1 MAKRAYMLVTDL
13 HIGLKK
19 ANRIDYFKEV
29 LKSLSDIIAIAEH
42 YKNEDKCQTNL
53 ILLGDVFDISITNAS
68 DAMQASEVFRF
79 FCSNFDNV
87 WAVVGNHELTY
98 AKDNPFWF
106 AVSDITDPD
115 LQAIK
120 RYIQPR
126 GLTNTVSI
134 VDKIVDGELVF
145 YFNHFNT
152 PTKRPVDGAVRIGLF
167 HQNIG
172 SNSIC
177 KMYGQFDD
185 VEKTPVI
192 QSYNYCFFGHMHLA
206 KGKYYINPEHTCLC
220 QWLGT
225 IGRTKIDEVID
236 TDLQVDI
243 PTVIVEDGAFIG
255 IDDNFIKLVPSSKCI
270 DKNKLAVE
278 TKTKQAIEMHRQSA
292 VASFKGE
299 TLFKTLET
307 AFKGTELEFF
317 LGFLNKD
324 FNSVVYEYKKTL
336 KAQGGNIDAE

>member
-1 MAKRAYMLVTDL
+1 MAKHVYLLVTDL

-19 ANRIDYFKEV
+19 ANRIDYFREI
-29 LKSLSDIIAIAEH
+29 LKSIGDIITIAER
-42 YKNEDKCQTNL
+42 YKSEGDCKINL
-53 ILLGDVFDISITNAS
+53 LLLGDVFDMSIRNAS
-68 DAMQASEVFRF
+68 DAMQASEIFRF
-79 FCSNFDNV
+79 FCSQFDHV
-87 WAVVGNHELTY
+87 WSVVGNHELTY

-106 AVSDITDPD
+106 AVSEITDLD

-134 VDKIVDGELVF
+134 VDKVVDGDVVF

-152 PTKRPVDGAVRIGLF
+152 PTKRPVDGVVRIGLF

-220 QWLGT
+220 EWLGT

-236 TDLQVDI
+236 SDLQVNI
-243 PTVIVEDGAFIG
+243 PAVIVDNGAFVS
-255 IDDNFIKLVPSSKCI
+255 IDDNFIELVPGSMCI
-270 DKNKLAVE
+270 DKDKLAIE
-278 TKTKQAIEMHRQSA
+278 KQVMEIQRQST

-307 AFKGTELEFF
+307 TFKGTELEFF
-317 LGFLNKD
+317 LGFLNRD
-324 FNSVVYEYKKTL
+324 YSIISREYKETL
-336 KAQGGNIDAE
+336 KAQGGIINAE